1 MPLRIKWFS
10 FGRLV
15 TCLVLAFAIVRF
27 AIVISSEFPLATKG
41 DFYMTLPGGYAET
54 LNPTLWNSPD
64 LLIPRMEVRQYFADA
79 ERDGARTYL
88 YGPTQFLTLYP
99 MVFLDSYAEIARV
112 ILVVYAGLIL
122 LACWVISKSFDFVSG
137 GDAVSRRLLIYG
149 STLLFYPLLQALIQ
163 REFEV
168 VILLA
173 LSLIYWSAINDKRF
187 ALGSLIAYITWFK
200 FLPAVMF
207 PYLIARRWWK
217 AATAFIVMCLAIV
230 GLSELL
236 FGISLFF
243 NRWYFEA
250 TATNQLTELA
260 SSVAFCRAWA
270 PADSAGTFASIRWG
284 LCGLQ
289 AQGFWIPLPFSYFVL
304 GGLTAFFGG
313 LGFWGFEQSSQ
324 VSLESERWR
333 RVWETSLVIIIYS
346 TFFRGHY
353 YYLSALTI
361 PLVALLIR
369 ATSGATIQK
378 TRLALAVL
386 AYALLGAFVLP
397 ISVLSAAF
405 EVDFWRFYLDHQ
417 LYLFGE
423 ILLLALVLREYVELS
438 FQVTPS
444 EDKSVPATAG
454 VHST

>member
-64 LLIPRMEVRQYFADA
+64 LLIPHMEIRQYFAES
-79 ERDGARTYL
+79 ERDGSRTYL
-88 YGPTQFLTLYP
+88 HGPTQFLTLYP
-99 MVFLDSYAEIARV
+99 IVFLDSYTEIARL

-149 STLLFYPLLQALIQ
+149 STLLFFPLLQALIQ

-173 LSLIYWSAINDKRF
+173 LSLIYWSAIHEKRF

-200 FLPAVMF
+200 FLPAVIF

-217 AATAFIVMCLAIV
+217 AVTAFIVMCLAIV

-243 NRWYFEA
+243 NRWYFDV

-270 PADSAGTFASIRWG
+270 PADSVGTFASIRWG

-346 TFFRGHY
+346 TFFRSHY

-386 AYALLGAFVLP
+386 AYAFLGAFVLP

-423 ILLLALVLREYVELS
+423 ILLLGLVLREYVQLS
-438 FQVTPS
+438 FQVTPP
-444 EDKSVPATAG
+444 EDKPTPAAAG
-454 VHST
+454 AQI

>member
-1 MPLRIKWFS
+1 
-10 FGRLV
+10 
-15 TCLVLAFAIVRF
+15 
-27 AIVISSEFPLATKG
+27 
-41 DFYMTLPGGYAET
+41 MTLPGPYAET

-64 LLIPRMEVRQYFADA
+64 LLIPRLEVMQYFAES
-79 ERDGARTYL
+79 ERDTSGTYL
-88 YGPTQFLTLYP
+88 HGPTQFLTLYP
-99 MVFLDSYAEIARV
+99 IAFLNSYAEIARLV
-112 ILVVYAGLIL
+112 LVVYVGLIL
-122 LACWVISKSFDFVSG
+122 FVCWLISKSFDFVSE
-137 GDAVSRRLLIYG
+137 GDLVTRRLLIYG
-149 STLLFYPLLQALIQ
+149 STLLFFPLLQALIQ

-173 LSLIYWSAINDKRF
+173 LALIYWAGIHDRRII
-187 ALGSLIAYITWFK
+187 LGGLIAFITWYK
-200 FLPAVMF
+200 FLPAVIL

-217 AATAFIVMCLAIV
+217 SVVAFTAVSLVII
-230 GLSELL
+230 GLSEWL
-236 FGISLFF
+236 FGGIYLFF
-243 NRWYFEA
+243 NNWHFDK

-260 SSVAFCRAWA
+260 SSAAFCRAWA
-270 PADSAGTFASIRWG
+270 PVDSAGTFASIRWG

-313 LGFWGFEQSSQ
+313 LGFWGFEQSNQ
-324 VSLESERWR
+324 TSLKAERWR
-333 RVWETSLVIIIYS
+333 RVWELSLVILIYS

-378 TRLALAVL
+378 SRLALAVL
-386 AYALLGAFVLP
+386 AYALLGAVVLP
-397 ISVLSAAF
+397 ISVLSAVF
-405 EVDFWRFYLDHQ
+405 EVDFWRFYLEHQ
-417 LYLFGE
+417 LYLLGE
-423 ILLLALVLREYVELS
+423 VLLLALVLREYVELS

-454 VHST
+454 VH

>member
-1 MPLRIKWFS
+1 
-10 FGRLV
+10 
-15 TCLVLAFAIVRF
+15 
-27 AIVISSEFPLATKG
+27 
-41 DFYMTLPGGYAET
+41 MTLPGAYAET

-64 LLIPRMEVRQYFADA
+64 LVVPHMEMRQYFADA

-99 MVFLDSYAEIARV
+99 MVFLDSYTEIARV
-112 ILVVYAGLIL
+112 LLVVYAGLIL

-173 LSLIYWSAINDKRF
+173 LSLIYWSAIHEKRF

-200 FLPAVMF
+200 FLPAVIF

-217 AATAFIVMCLAIV
+217 AVTAFIVMCLAIV

-243 NRWYFEA
+243 NRWYFDV

-270 PADSAGTFASIRWG
+270 PADSVGTFASIRWG

-324 VSLESERWR
+324 VPLESERWR

-346 TFFRGHY
+346 TFFRSHY

-378 TRLALAVL
+378 TRLGLAVL

-423 ILLLALVLREYVELS
+423 ILLLGLVLREYVQLS
-438 FQVTPS
+438 CQVTPP
-444 EDKSVPATAG
+444 EDKPTPAAAG
-454 VHST
+454 AQI